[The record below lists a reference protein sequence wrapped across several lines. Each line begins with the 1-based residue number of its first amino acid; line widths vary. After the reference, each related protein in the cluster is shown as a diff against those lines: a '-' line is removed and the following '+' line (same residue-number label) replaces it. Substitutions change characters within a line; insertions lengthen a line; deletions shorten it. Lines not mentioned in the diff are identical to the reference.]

1 MAKARYIAAVLVL
14 SVGTALAAEPRL
26 AEHKS
31 FIVPLASGENGSAI
45 ALQGGNEQILVLAT
59 QGNPPILSLYR
70 LIAFDAPGPQ
80 PEPEPNPQPDPSP
93 NPNPNPQPIP
103 HGPISLIW
111 IEESSERTPEQAKA
125 ITDQAIR
132 DALKKAG
139 WSLRIADVDVINEY
153 GQPPDDLAAFI
164 AAARRDGVP
173 RLFAT
178 DDKGAEIF
186 NGKAPAN
193 RDEFLAILRRLG
205 LKDVATSETQAKS
218 NSCSNGN
225 CQTRTRYRLFR

>member
-1 MAKARYIAAVLVL
+1 MAKLRYIAGFLILCA
-14 SVGTALAAEPRL
+14 GAAIAAEPRL
-26 AEHKS
+26 AEQKS
-31 FIVPLASGENGSAI
+31 FVVPLANGENGSAI
-45 ALQGGNEQILVLAT
+45 ALPSGNEQVLVLAA
-59 QGNPPILSLYR
+59 QGNPPAIAVYR
-70 LIAFDAPGPQ
+70 ISAFDEPGPG
-80 PEPEPNPQPDPSP
+80 PGPEPNPQPDPSP

-139 WSLRIADVDVINEY
+139 WSLRIADVDVVNEQ

-205 LKDVATSETQAKS
+205 LKDQVAADVQSQTNACS
-218 NSCSNGN
+218 NSN
-225 CQTRTRYRLFR
+225 CQTRTRFRLFR

>member
-103 HGPISLIW
+103 HGPISLI
-111 IEESSERTPEQAKA
+111 
-125 ITDQAIR
+125 
-132 DALKKAG
+132 
-139 WSLRIADVDVINEY
+139 
-153 GQPPDDLAAFI
+153 
-164 AAARRDGVP
+164 
-173 RLFAT
+173 
-178 DDKGAEIF
+178 
-186 NGKAPAN
+186 
-193 RDEFLAILRRLG
+193 
-205 LKDVATSETQAKS
+205 
-218 NSCSNGN
+218 
-225 CQTRTRYRLFR
+225 

>member
-125 ITDQAIR
+125 ITDQSIR

-139 WSLRIADVDVINEY
+139 WTLRIADVDVMNEN

-173 RLFAT
+173 RLFAI
-178 DDKGAEIF
+178 DDKGAEVF

-205 LKDVATSETQAKS
+205 LKDQVAADVQSQTNACS
-218 NSCSNGN
+218 NSN
-225 CQTRTRYRLFR
+225 CQTRTRFRLFR